1 MAIAAV
7 AEYAHL
13 SVADTE
19 ALAAELDAIR
29 IDIEDSR
36 GAKDRAYIKRA
47 IAVQRCLDV
56 AARLMIGGSRSKT
69 GWVGGSHS
77 LRRRASRI
85 WNSATISATVNGI
98 G

>member
-19 ALAAELDAIR
+19 ALAAELDAGR

-36 GAKDRAYIKRA
+36 GAKDRAYIKA
-47 IAVQRCLDV
+47 LSQFN
-56 AARLMIGGSRSKT
+56 AASMSQHG
-69 GWVGGSHS
+69 
-77 LRRRASRI
+77 
-85 WNSATISATVNGI
+85 
-98 G
+98 